1 MNQQQPGNKSQPSDS
16 IDRRQ
21 WLSQTTQHLSAGSAL
36 ALGVWS
42 QSLIGGAGS
51 TVSAATPSWSPTG
64 PASAKQDKDFVPNR
78 IAVSTYSFWR
88 YQEEFKLTMPECID
102 LAARWGFDGVELL
115 RVQMEETSSGFLQK
129 LKRQAFLNGL
139 DLVSISTH
147 QSFVSPD
154 PDFRQKNIDDT
165 IGFIQMAYEL
175 GIPVIRINT
184 GRWGTI
190 KNFDELMA
198 NQGIEPR
205 LEGYSD
211 DQGFEWVIQSIEK
224 LIPIA
229 EKHGVILGLENH
241 WGLGRT
247 AEGVLRIIQAI
258 NSPWLR
264 ALLDT
269 GNFLERRE
277 EQYRLMAPETV
288 FVQAKTYYG
297 GGKWYDF
304 PIDYDQ
310 VAGILQSVDYRG
322 YISLEFEGKEDYR
335 TAIPRS
341 LQVLRESFGKLQS

>member
-1 MNQQQPGNKSQPSDS
+1 MNKKSSTDNS
-16 IDRRQ
+16 LRAYNLDRRE
-21 WLSQTTQHLSAGSAL
+21 WLSKATQLSACSAV
-36 ALGVWS
+36 GVIAPMLVTEQTCGQFHAS
-42 QSLIGGAGS
+42 EINEATSHSPLQSRRGE
-51 TVSAATPSWSPTG
+51 T
-64 PASAKQDKDFVPNR
+64 FVPNR

-115 RVQMEETSSGFLQK
+115 RVQMEDTASSFLQK

-165 IGFIQMAYEL
+165 IGFIEMAYDL
-175 GIPVIRINT
+175 GIPIIRINT

-190 KNFDELMA
+190 KNFDDLMA
-198 NQGIEPR
+198 NKGIEPR

-211 DQGFEWVIQSIEK
+211 EEGFEWVIQSIEK

-229 EKHGVILGLENH
+229 EKNGVILGLENH

-247 AEGVLRIIQAI
+247 AEGVLKIIKAI
-258 NSPWLR
+258 DSPWLR
-264 ALLDT
+264 ALMDT
-269 GNFLERRE
+269 GNFFERRE

-288 FVQAKTYYG
+288 FVQAKTYFG

-304 PIDYDQ
+304 EIDYDQ
-310 VAGILQSVDYRG
+310 VAKILQSVGYRG

-341 LQVLRESFGKLQS
+341 LQLLRESFGKSHL